1 MNNPERIAGL
11 NEGEYQ
17 QLFGVKKNIFEKM
30 LTILQEKFHAEH
42 LRGGHPPKLCVLDK
56 LISTLGYYREYRT
69 MQHIAFDY
77 AVTKSTI
84 CESIRWVEKT
94 LIQSGQLNLP
104 TKRRLPQDAHFETV
118 LVDATECEIERPK
131 KNNAGIIR
139 ARKRNTP

>member
-42 LRGGHPPKLCVLDK
+42 LRGGHPPKLCLLDK
-56 LISTLGYYREYRT
+56 LIITLGYYREYRT
-69 MQHIAFDY
+69 LQHIAFDY
-77 AVTKSTI
+77 AVAKSTV

-94 LIQSGQLNLP
+94 LIRAP
-104 TKRRLPQDAHFETV
+104 
-118 LVDATECEIERPK
+118 CEIESINF
-131 KNNAGIIR
+131 NNFYKIAVKLFVLYLIFY
-139 ARKRNTP
+139 